1 MALLIFFVYKKRIM
15 ESNDVGRPPYLK
27 KDEDSKLVEALT
39 IAGVTQTLIAQIVK
53 ISEPTLRKNFRKEL
67 DTSKARANA
76 IISQALFKKA
86 KDGNV
91 IAQIFWLKTQAGW
104 KEKNYHEL
112 TGKDGDKLFT
122 EERQLIEIRK
132 IFEEIDFSKP
142 KNITEASI
150 VVQDSKNEA
159 DNT

>member
-1 MALLIFFVYKKRIM
+1 MIN
-15 ESNDVGRPPYLK
+15 ENNDVGRPPYIK
-27 KDEDSKLVEALT
+27 TDEDAKTVEALA
-39 IAGVTQTLIAQIVK
+39 IAGVKQSLIADIVK

-91 IAQIFWLKTQAGW
+91 VAQIFWLKTQAGW
-104 KEKNYHEL
+104 KEKNAIEL

-132 IFEEIDFSKP
+132 IFEEIDFSKS
-142 KNITEASI
+142 KNITETSI
-150 VVQDSKNEA
+150 LVQDSKTET
-159 DNT
+159 DNS

>member
-1 MALLIFFVYKKRIM
+1 MDT
-15 ESNDVGRPPYLK
+15 ENNEVGRPPYIK
-27 KDEDSKLVEALT
+27 KEDDAKLVEALA
-39 IAGVTQTLIAQIVK
+39 IAGVTQSLIAQIVK

-76 IISQALFKKA
+76 VISQALFKKA

-91 IAQIFWLKTQAGW
+91 VAQIFWLKTQAGW

-112 TGKDGDKLFT
+112 TGKDGDQLFG

-132 IFEEIDFSKP
+132 IFDEIKFSES
-142 KNITEASI
+142 KNIIETPEL
-150 VVQDSKNEA
+150 VQDSKTET
-159 DNT
+159 DHS

>member
-1 MALLIFFVYKKRIM
+1 M
-15 ESNDVGRPPYLK
+15 ETNDVGRPPFIK
-27 KDEDSKLVEALT
+27 KEEDSKLVEALT

-76 IISQALFKKA
+76 VISQALFKKA

-91 IAQIFWLKTQAGW
+91 VAQIFWLKTQAGW
-104 KEKNYHEL
+104 KEKNALEL

-132 IFEEIDFSKP
+132 IFDEINFSKQA
-142 KNITEASI
+142 NIIEAPEL
-150 VVQDSKNEA
+150 VQDSENET

>member
-1 MALLIFFVYKKRIM
+1 MTT
-15 ESNDVGRPPYLK
+15 ENNEVGRPPYIK
-27 KDEDSKLVEALT
+27 KEDDAKLVEALT

-76 IISQALFKKA
+76 VISQALFKKA

-91 IAQIFWLKTQAGW
+91 VAQIFWLKTQAGW

-112 TGKDGDKLFT
+112 TGKDGDKLFG

-132 IFEEIDFSKP
+132 VFDEINFTKP
-142 KNITEASI
+142 KDIIEASEL
-150 VVQDSKNEA
+150 VQDSTTETN
-159 DNT
+159 NS

>member
-1 MALLIFFVYKKRIM
+1 MIN
-15 ESNDVGRPPYLK
+15 ENNEVGRPPYIK
-27 KDEDSKLVEALT
+27 TQEDSKTVEALAV
-39 IAGVTQTLIAQIVK
+39 AGVKQSLIADIVK

-91 IAQIFWLKTQAGW
+91 VAQIFWLKTQAGW
-104 KEKNYHEL
+104 KEKNAIEL
-112 TGKDGDKLFT
+112 TGKDGDKLFS

-132 IFEEIDFSKP
+132 IFDEIDFVKS
-142 KNITEASI
+142 KNITEAPI
-150 VVQDSKNEA
+150 LVQDSKTETN
-159 DNT
+159 NTEG

>member
-1 MALLIFFVYKKRIM
+1 MIN
-15 ESNDVGRPPYLK
+15 ENNDVGRPPYIK
-27 KDEDSKLVEALT
+27 TDEDAKTVEALA
-39 IAGVTQTLIAQIVK
+39 IAGVKQSLIADIVK

-91 IAQIFWLKTQAGW
+91 VAQIFWLKTQAGW

-112 TGKDGDKLFT
+112 TGKDGDKLFD
-122 EERQLIEIRK
+122 EPKQLIEIRK
-132 IFEEIDFSKP
+132 VFDEIEFTEPVNTTEPLKVVSNSK
-142 KNITEASI
+142 EQS
-150 VVQDSKNEA
+150 E
-159 DNT
+159 NTKG

>member
-1 MALLIFFVYKKRIM
+1 MIN
-15 ESNDVGRPPYLK
+15 ENNEVGRPPYIK
-27 KDEDSKLVEALT
+27 TQEDSKTVEALAV
-39 IAGVTQTLIAQIVK
+39 AGVKQSLIADIVK

-91 IAQIFWLKTQAGW
+91 VAQIFWLKTQAGW
-104 KEKNYHEL
+104 KEKNAIEL
-112 TGKDGDKLFT
+112 TGKDGDKLFS

-132 IFEEIDFSKP
+132 VFDEIDFSKS
-142 KNITEASI
+142 KNITETSI
-150 VVQDSKNEA
+150 LVQDSKNET
-159 DNT
+159 DNS

>member
-1 MALLIFFVYKKRIM
+1 MTT
-15 ESNDVGRPPYLK
+15 ENNEVGRPPYIK
-27 KDEDSKLVEALT
+27 KEDDAKLVEALT

-76 IISQALFKKA
+76 VISQALFKKA

-91 IAQIFWLKTQAGW
+91 VAQIFWLKTQAGW

-112 TGKDGDKLFT
+112 TGKDGDQLFG

-132 IFEEIDFSKP
+132 VFDEIKFSES
-142 KNITEASI
+142 KNIIEAPEL
-150 VVQDSKNEA
+150 VQDSKTET
-159 DNT
+159 DHS

>member
-1 MALLIFFVYKKRIM
+1 MIN
-15 ESNDVGRPPYLK
+15 ENNDVGRPPYIK
-27 KDEDSKLVEALT
+27 TDEDAKTVEALA
-39 IAGVTQTLIAQIVK
+39 IAGVKQSLIADIVK

-91 IAQIFWLKTQAGW
+91 VAQIFWLKTQAGW
-104 KEKNYHEL
+104 KEKNAIEL

-132 IFEEIDFSKP
+132 IFDEIDFVKS
-142 KNITEASI
+142 KNITEAPI
-150 VVQDSKNEA
+150 LVQDSESET